1 MADLY
6 YSRLS
11 QEALDS
17 LASME
22 GLDSSVPIRALEVA
36 SGPARAKPAAS
47 PWLGYLAA
55 SIVAAGAYGIHL
67 SYKPAS
73 AAILA
78 ILIGALARN
87 LLAFPPAM
95 LEGCKGLVRR
105 VIPITIVLTGA
116 TLNLTDIAKGAPYLA
131 VIAAAIVVGI
141 LAAIWAGRL
150 LGASR
155 NTALLVGAGTS
166 ICGTSAIVAVAPV
179 IEADDDDLLLSVST
193 INLLGLLIMLALP
206 VLGGWSGMADD
217 QFGVWA
223 GTTVHAVPQAVTT
236 GFAFGEKSGSIATLV
251 KLVRVTLLAPFI
263 LFVALVF
270 AKRKEGVK
278 VQLSKLL
285 PPFIYGFAALAV
297 LNTLGLL
304 PEMTFQVLGAG
315 GASTFALAKVLAE
328 AGTLLL
334 TLSMAAMGL
343 EVNLR
348 FLIRTGGPALATGA
362 LASLAQC
369 VATWL
374 TIRLLLT

>member
-22 GLDSSVPIRALEVA
+22 GLDESGPIRAVEI
-36 SGPARAKPAAS
+36 PKPKTAS

-55 SIVAAGAYGIHL
+55 ASVAAIAYGIHL
-67 SYKPAS
+67 GYRPAS
-73 AAILA
+73 AAIAA
-78 ILIGALARN
+78 ILVGALVRN
-87 LLAFPPAM
+87 LIPFPPAM

-116 TLNLTDIAKGAPYLA
+116 TLNLTDIAKGVPYLA
-131 VIAAAIVVGI
+131 VIAASIAVGT
-141 LAAIWAGRL
+141 LAAMWAGRL

-155 NTALLVGAGTS
+155 NTAMLVGAGTS

-193 INLLGLLIMLALP
+193 INLLGLVIMLVLP
-206 VLGGWSGMADD
+206 VIGGWAGMNSD

-236 GFAFGEKSGSIATLV
+236 GFAFDARAGAIATLV

-263 LFVALVF
+263 VLVALVF
-270 AKRKEGVK
+270 TKRKDGAK
-278 VQLSKLL
+278 IQLSKLL
-285 PPFIYGFAALAV
+285 PPFIYGFALLAV
-297 LNTLGLL
+297 INTLGLL
-304 PEMTFQVLGAG
+304 PDLTFKMLGA
-315 GASTFALAKVLAE
+315 ASGITVGLARVLAE
-328 AGTLLL
+328 LGNVLL
-334 TLSMAAMGL
+334 TLSMAAIGL

-348 FLIRTGGPALATGA
+348 FLIRTGGPALATGVA
-362 LASLAQC
+362 ASLAQC
-369 VATWL
+369 LVTWL
-374 TIRLLLT
+374 AIRLLLA

>member
-1 MADLY
+1 
-6 YSRLS
+6 
-11 QEALDS
+11 
-17 LASME
+17 ME
-22 GLDSSVPIRALEVA
+22 GLDSAEPIRAT
-36 SGPARAKPAAS
+36 PAVQAPAQVKPAAS

-55 SIVAAGAYGIHL
+55 GAVAGTAYGIHL

-78 ILIGALARN
+78 ILIGALVRN
-87 LLAFPPAM
+87 LAAFPAAM
-95 LEGCKGLVRR
+95 LDGCKGLVRR

-116 TLNLTDIAKGAPYLA
+116 TLNLTDVAKGVPYLA
-131 VIAAAIVVGI
+131 VIAAAILVGT
-141 LAAIWAGRL
+141 LAALWAGRL
-150 LGASR
+150 MGASR

-179 IEADDDDLLLSVST
+179 VDADDEDLLLSVST
-193 INLLGLLIMLALP
+193 INLLGLLIMLVLP
-206 VLGGWSGMADD
+206 VIGGWVGLKEEP
-217 QFGVWA
+217 FGVWA

-236 GFAFGEKSGSIATLV
+236 GFAFGAKAGAIATLV

-278 VQLSKLL
+278 VQMSKLL

-297 LNTLGLL
+297 LNTLGML
-304 PEMTFQVLGAG
+304 PDLSFHWLGSG
-315 GASTFALAKVLAE
+315 GGVSTFALAKVLAE
-328 AGTLLL
+328 AGNFLL

-362 LASLAQC
+362 VASAAQC
-369 VATWL
+369 LATWL
-374 TIRLLLT
+374 AIRLLLV

>member
-1 MADLY
+1 
-6 YSRLS
+6 
-11 QEALDS
+11 
-17 LASME
+17 ME
-22 GLDSSVPIRALEVA
+22 GLDSSEPIRAVDL
-36 SGPARAKPAAS
+36 PTPKAKPVAS

-55 SIVAAGAYGIHL
+55 GLVASGAYAVHL

-78 ILIGALARN
+78 ILIGAVVRN
-87 LLAFPPAM
+87 LAAFPPAM

-116 TLNLTDIAKGAPYLA
+116 SLNLTDVAKGAPYLA
-131 VIAAAIVVGI
+131 VIATAIVVGT
-141 LAAIWAGRL
+141 LAAMWAGRL

-193 INLLGLLIMLALP
+193 INLLGLLIMLVLP
-206 VLGGWSGMADD
+206 VLGGWAGMTEDH
-217 QFGVWA
+217 FGVWA

-236 GFAFGEKSGSIATLV
+236 GFAFGAKAGSIATLV

-263 LFVALVF
+263 VFVALMF
-270 AKRKEGVK
+270 AKRKNGVK
-278 VQLSKLL
+278 VQVSKLL
-285 PPFIYGFAALAV
+285 PPFVYGFAALAV
-297 LNTLGLL
+297 INTLGLL
-304 PEMTFQVLGAG
+304 PELTFKVLGAAAPATIG
-315 GASTFALAKVLAE
+315 LAKILAE
-328 AGTLLL
+328 AGNLLL

-343 EVNLR
+343 EVNLK

-369 VATWL
+369 AATWL
-374 TIRLLLT
+374 AIRLLLI